1 MDWNFIY
8 IIAGAILNALILGIW
23 KPWGGAYAGEKG
35 KNFARKEDLNEILAE
50 VRAVTITQKEIEANM
65 AGELWNR
72 QMIWNNKRD
81 TYAALFK
88 AKDQME
94 NALGPLPVFI
104 RRASEA
110 TPTTKAPTLELVRV
124 QLAELVAGQTSF
136 GSAYSLAVIFTNSEC
151 LTMIKRYSD
160 GRTAITDSPTA
171 EWAEAELNNLRLH
184 LGRLP
189 TVAKQD
195 LGIA

>member
-1 MDWNFIY
+1 MDWNFVY
-8 IIAGAILNALILGIW
+8 ITAGALLNALVLGIW
-23 KPWGGAYAGEKG
+23 KPWGSAYAGEKG

-50 VRAVTITQKEIEANM
+50 VRAVTVTQKEIEAKL

-72 QMIWNNKRD
+72 QMVWNQKRD

-88 AKDQME
+88 AKDQIE
-94 NALGPLPVFI
+94 HALGPLPVFI
-104 RRASEA
+104 RRSSEA
-110 TPTTKAPTLELVRV
+110 SPATKAIALELVRG
-124 QLAELVAGQTSF
+124 QLTELVAGQMSF
-136 GSAYSLAVIFTNSEC
+136 SSAYSLAVIFTNAEC

-160 GRTAITDSPTA
+160 GGTAITDSPTA

-195 LGIA
+195 LGIT

>member
-124 QLAELVAGQTSF
+124 QLGL
-136 GSAYSLAVIFTNSEC
+136 
-151 LTMIKRYSD
+151 
-160 GRTAITDSPTA
+160 
-171 EWAEAELNNLRLH
+171 
-184 LGRLP
+184 
-189 TVAKQD
+189 
-195 LGIA
+195 